1 MSTAIVTGGLGF
13 IGSHMIDRLLREGL
27 DVIVIDN
34 HRTSSQRAEDLWPTN
49 RVKVMEMD
57 VRDVRGLPVT
67 PEVVFHMASPLGAVG
82 VLSNGGYTTPE
93 IVELS
98 RVAGR
103 WAADAGVPLIDISSS
118 EIYGGGEDGICG
130 EHMPRVV
137 PPGAWSRLEYQTAK
151 LAAEVMLL
159 NMPDLDVRIIRPF
172 NVAGPR
178 QSPKG
183 GFVLPRFVDQ
193 AITGEPLTV
202 YEPGTQRR
210 ALTHVLDTIEGIWL
224 SWQKG
229 TPNRDYNF
237 GHPGNTCS
245 VMQLAREVIEH
256 VGQGE
261 VVVIDPTTVHPLF
274 KEPPEKLPDANR
286 ARVELG
292 WTPTRSR
299 AQIIEDMVEW
309 SLRSQS

>member
-1 MSTAIVTGGLGF
+1 MSTAVVTGGLGF
-13 IGSHMIDRLLREGL
+13 IGSHMVDRLLLEGL

-34 HRTSSQRAEDLWPTN
+34 HRTSSQRADDLWPGG
-49 RVKVMEMD
+49 RVKVMELDMRE
-57 VRDVRGLPVT
+57 VRALPAT

-98 RVAGR
+98 RLAGR
-103 WAADAGVPLIDISSS
+103 WAAGAGAPLIDISSS
-118 EIYGGGEDGICG
+118 EIYGGGEDGVCG

-137 PPGAWSRLEYQTAK
+137 PPGAWARLEYQTAK

-178 QSPKG
+178 QSPLG
-183 GFVLPRFVDQ
+183 GFVLPRFVQQ
-193 AITGEPLTV
+193 ALTGQPLTV
-202 YEPGTQRR
+202 YTPGTQRR
-210 ALTHVLDTIEGIWL
+210 ALTHVFDTIEGIWL
-224 SWQKG
+224 AWQKG

-245 VMQLAREVIEH
+245 VMRLARDVIEY
-256 VGQGE
+256 VGDGE
-261 VVVIDPTTVHPLF
+261 VTIINPTQVHPLF
-274 KEPPEKLPDANR
+274 IEPPEKLPNANR
-286 ARVELG
+286 AMLELG

-299 AQIIEDMVEW
+299 AEIIRDMVEW
-309 SLRSQS
+309 AR